1 MCLMMVNPLIFR
13 LKLLYTTGRANLSSA
28 NLSIICIFCV
38 TSVQEAP
45 LHQELHPPQPL
56 LLLRPESRGRVGERR
71 HPLQPN
77 LAVLQPAVTG
87 EVATS
92 VNRRLHTRVLT
103 AHLSQE
109 EKQSQ
114 RDASSHSL

>member
-1 MCLMMVNPLIFR
+1 MFIIAVLALFN
-13 LKLLYTTGRANLSSA
+13 TSSDNLRT
-28 NLSIICIFCV
+28 CE

-56 LLLRPESRGRVGERR
+56 LLLHPEGRGRVGEGR

-77 LAVLQPAVTG
+77 VAVLQPAVTG

-92 VNRRLHTRVLT
+92 VAPVSISYFTT
-103 AHLSQE
+103 
-109 EKQSQ
+109 
-114 RDASSHSL
+114 